1 MSTAAQPIKVLAGPL
16 TFLEALDVQPLPSSF
31 LLLMEFRSSCCGMEA
46 PCSCWRPAESGR
58 TPAGTPRCLSCPPR
72 DPLEAATHAPL
83 SLQMSPALLPP
94 GRDGVYFKDS
104 QGETLPTWGAQRMLH
119 HLNSLCRVFF
129 VIEQNTVAGSGETG
143 PEHLWRSLFHWP
155 CHHGLEEEKTK
166 DKQCHSPRQPSP
178 APTQPQCCL
187 YPIPDSASGAQVV
200 IIWELQG

>member
-1 MSTAAQPIKVLAGPL
+1 MHCWWECEASWPLWKTVWSILKTLLSELPCGPATLLLIKCSEELRAEIRRYICTSMSTAAQPIKVLAGPL

-83 SLQMSPALLPP
+83 NLQMSPALLPP
-94 GRDGVYFKDS
+94 GRDGVYFKGS

-143 PEHLWRSLFHWP
+143 PEHLWRS
-155 CHHGLEEEKTK
+155 
-166 DKQCHSPRQPSP
+166 
-178 APTQPQCCL
+178 
-187 YPIPDSASGAQVV
+187 
-200 IIWELQG
+200 

>member
-1 MSTAAQPIKVLAGPL
+1 
-16 TFLEALDVQPLPSSF
+16 
-31 LLLMEFRSSCCGMEA
+31 ME
-46 PCSCWRPAESGR
+46 WRLR
-58 TPAGTPRCLSCPPR
+58 VPAGDQLSLVAPQQVPRGASRAPPR

-143 PEHLWRSLFHWP
+143 PEHLWRS
-155 CHHGLEEEKTK
+155 
-166 DKQCHSPRQPSP
+166 
-178 APTQPQCCL
+178 
-187 YPIPDSASGAQVV
+187 
-200 IIWELQG
+200 